1 VRLLRLDPA
10 AIKDVCASFDPDKVR
25 TAVERF
31 AAACAE
37 AAGGP
42 APPPARA
49 PGQPAL
55 LDLVLMLAQDVCQMV
70 EMVEQKGWAL
80 GLRYATESEAASE
93 PVLQDL
99 RRAIKE
105 PRILLA

>member
-1 VRLLRLDPA
+1 MLALAEDLRH
-10 AIKDVCASFDPDKVR
+10 
-25 TAVERF
+25 
-31 AAACAE
+31 
-37 AAGGP
+37 
-42 APPPARA
+42 
-49 PGQPAL
+49 
-55 LDLVLMLAQDVCQMV
+55 LVQLAQD
-70 EMVEQKGWAL
+70 KGWAL